1 MGKCITA
8 GSAEVLVPRQVPSLS
23 LQVLIVHACLTVV
36 SLSAVVSANLLI
48 GFSRE
53 DGKFWIG
60 EVRHTNGKNSMV
72 TIRDVAKESGF
83 SSTTVSIVLNDAPL
97 ARYIPAVTKKRIERA
112 AKKLGYRPNQ
122 FARSLRSK
130 RSHTVGVMVFD
141 MTDPY
146 CTLVLRGIE
155 NTLYQASYLPILTD
169 VHNER
174 SRFERYL
181 EMLLDRRIEGLV
193 VLANWLFLDIN
204 LLADLEKSSIPTVII
219 GCELKGDAMSSV
231 IVDNEVGGYLALEHL
246 HSLGHR
252 KIAFIRGPKTLADS
266 APRWRGVRNSAKER
280 GLELDSR
287 LIVDLPESR
296 DPLSS
301 FEAGQKLTED
311 LIKQKRPFTAILA
324 FDDMTAFGATRALA
338 NSGLRVP
345 EHCSVIGF
353 DDVAASALC
362 TPPLTT
368 IRQPMEAMGAGAV
381 GIVLEGINSVLEKRE
396 VAAHHRKVAPELAVR
411 ESTRSLQ

>member
-1 MGKCITA
+1 
-8 GSAEVLVPRQVPSLS
+8 
-23 LQVLIVHACLTVV
+23 
-36 SLSAVVSANLLI
+36 
-48 GFSRE
+48 
-53 DGKFWIG
+53 
-60 EVRHTNGKNSMV
+60 MV

-97 ARYIPAVTKKRIERA
+97 ARYIPPVTKKRIERA
-112 AKKLGYRPNQ
+112 AEKLGYRPNQ
-122 FARSLRSK
+122 FARALRSK

-204 LLADLEKSSIPTVII
+204 LLADLEKNSIPTAII
-219 GCELKGDAMSSV
+219 GCELKGDSMSSV
-231 IVDNEVGGYLALEHL
+231 IVDNEVGGYLAFEHL
-246 HSLGHR
+246 ISVGHR

-266 APRWRGVRNSAKER
+266 SPRWKGIRNCAKASGV
-280 GLELDSR
+280 ELDAR
-287 LIVDLPESR
+287 LTVDLPESR

-301 FEAGQKLTED
+301 FEAGQRLTED
-311 LIKQKRPFTAILA
+311 LLKQKRPFTAILA
-324 FDDMTAFGATRALA
+324 FDDMTAFGAIRALGKA
-338 NSGLRVP
+338 GLRVP
-345 EHCSVIGF
+345 HDCSVIGF

-368 IRQPMEAMGAGAV
+368 VRQPMEAMGAGAV
-381 GIVLEGINSVLEKRE
+381 GVVLDGIKCVLEKRE
-396 VAAHHRKVAPELAVR
+396 VAAHHRKVAPQLVVR
-411 ESTRSLQ
+411 ESTRSLP

>member
-1 MGKCITA
+1 
-8 GSAEVLVPRQVPSLS
+8 
-23 LQVLIVHACLTVV
+23 
-36 SLSAVVSANLLI
+36 
-48 GFSRE
+48 
-53 DGKFWIG
+53 
-60 EVRHTNGKNSMV
+60 MV

-97 ARYIPAVTKKRIERA
+97 ARYIPPATKKRIERA
-112 AKKLGYRPNQ
+112 AEKLGYRPNQ

-204 LLADLEKSSIPTVII
+204 VLADLEKSSIPTALIA
-219 GCELKGDAMSSV
+219 CELKGDSMSSV
-231 IVDNEVGGYLALEHL
+231 TVDNEVGGYLALEHL

-252 KIAFIRGPKTLADS
+252 KIAFIRGPKTLGDS
-266 APRWRGVRNSAKER
+266 VPRWRGVRKYAKDC
-280 GLELDSR
+280 GLEIDSR
-287 LIVDLPESR
+287 LVVDLPESR
-296 DPLSS
+296 DPNSS
-301 FEAGQKLTED
+301 FEAGHKFTED
-311 LIKQKRPFTAILA
+311 WIRQKRQFTAIMA
-324 FDDMTAFGATRALA
+324 FDDMTAFGAIRALTR
-338 NSGLRVP
+338 NGLLVP

-353 DDVAASALC
+353 DDVAPSAFY

-368 IRQPMEAMGAGAV
+368 IRQPMEAMGADAA
-381 GIVLEGINSVLEKRE
+381 GIVLEGMKSVLEKRE
-396 VAAHHRKVAPELAVR
+396 VAANHRKVAPELVVR
-411 ESTRSLQ
+411 ESTRKISAG